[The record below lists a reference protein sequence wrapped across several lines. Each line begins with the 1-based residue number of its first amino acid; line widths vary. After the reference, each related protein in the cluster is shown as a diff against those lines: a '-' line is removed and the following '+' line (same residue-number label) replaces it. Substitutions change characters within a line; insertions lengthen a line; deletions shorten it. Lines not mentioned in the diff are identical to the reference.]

1 MSYTIYPMNLGDIE
15 IDYSFLV
22 WGTNQGT
29 KTWVPTTS
37 YLILGADKPIFVDA
51 SFRNVDEL
59 SASSGLVSRR
69 TADHSLEAQLGRH
82 GLRPDDI
89 GYLIHTHCHLDHTGL
104 DDHFPNAKILVQ
116 REDLRYAGAPLFPES
131 FYDRVDIAKIVG
143 PLWSQVQQLD
153 GDTELFPGIRT
164 VVVGGHAPGM
174 QMIYVDLPSGQA
186 IITGDAAYLADM
198 NVGLQ
203 VPMGYYYSLPD
214 VMRAL
219 ARIKRDAT
227 YVLPIHDASIM
238 EKYGQGLE

>member
-1 MSYTIYPMNLGDIE
+1 MSYTIHPINLGDIE

-51 SFRNVDEL
+51 SFRNVSDL
-59 SASSGLVSRR
+59 LASSGLVARR
-69 TADHSLEAQLGRH
+69 TEEHDLATQLARFN
-82 GLRPDDI
+82 LTPSDI

-104 DDHFPNAKILVQ
+104 DDQFTNAKILVQ
-116 REDLRYAGAPLFPES
+116 REDLRYAGAPLFPEV

-143 PLWSQVQQLD
+143 PLWSHVQQLD

-174 QMIYVDLPSGQA
+174 QMIYIDLPSGQA

-203 VPMGYYYSLPD
+203 VPMGYYYSLSD

-219 ARIKRDAT
+219 ARIKRDAK
-227 YVLPIHDASIM
+227 YILPIHDPSIV